1 MNMLDNSL
9 AQLMGIPTALGKIL
23 DTARDS
29 VISVLESIIRS
40 GQELLWSALS
50 PLSPGGKLGVIL
62 GIGALALGALKAY
75 RQGYEGRVGQPM
87 ALLGFASV
95 LLIILDFLP
104 PTVVQVVL
112 VFGAIAAV
120 GSVINLS
127 SYFRQETESTEWYDL
142 NRWGIGSI
150 PFLVILLLLILEY
163 IVGIDLPLLP

>member
-1 MNMLDNSL
+1 MNMLDTL
-9 AQLMGIPTALGKIL
+9 VQLMGISTVLDKIL
-23 DTARDS
+23 DTVRDS
-29 VISVLESIIRS
+29 VISILESGIRS
-40 GQELLWSALS
+40 GQELVWSALS
-50 PLSPGGKLGVIL
+50 PLSPGGKFGVIL
-62 GIGALALGALKAY
+62 GIGALTLGALKAY

-104 PTVVQVVL
+104 PAVVQLVL

-150 PFLVILLLLILEY
+150 PLLVILLLLILAY
-163 IVGIDLPLLP
+163 IVGVDLPLLP